1 MANNGTVSDRRI
13 PCTALNWDNL
23 PCQDELGHY
32 SNPIG
37 KPPMGGNPH
46 SRNVGD
52 SYITWY
58 DSEKNCTSAYDAMLS
73 ESRRKQVGGDHYQGG
88 TMQPFDVIDAFGLD
102 FYEGSAVKYLL
113 RWRKKNGV
121 EDLEKA
127 KHYIEILI
135 EREKNGN

>member
-1 MANNGTVSDRRI
+1 MAQHCERDRTCYLHNGHEGEHKY
-13 PCTALNWDNL
+13 L
-23 PCQDELGHY
+23 PWPTKEELETMKV
-32 SNPIG
+32 
-37 KPPMGGNPH
+37 KPAK
-46 SRNVGD
+46 D
-52 SYITWY
+52 
-58 DSEKNCTSAYDAMLS
+58 
-73 ESRRKQVGGDHYQGG
+73 KQVGGDHYQGG